1 MKKYKKSFK
10 EGKSFTPFFLLLL
23 LIFFFFVKIAYP
35 IEGK

>member
-10 EGKSFTPFFLLLL
+10 EQKSFTPFFY
-23 LIFFFFVKIAYP
+23 FFVKIAYP